1 MREAL
6 WGKIREIN
14 RVYRGSNMEF
24 PTQELLFGSLDEV
37 IGEDQCKR
45 LHLQSLQRLLSPCPA
60 NRPSEG
66 NKQFSIYVDNIQGKK
81 DKCFT

>member
-1 MREAL
+1 MR
-6 WGKIREIN
+6 GR
-14 RVYRGSNMEF
+14 SMEF
-24 PTQELLFGSLDEV
+24 PTQKLRFGSWDEV

-81 DKCFT
+81 INALRNAN